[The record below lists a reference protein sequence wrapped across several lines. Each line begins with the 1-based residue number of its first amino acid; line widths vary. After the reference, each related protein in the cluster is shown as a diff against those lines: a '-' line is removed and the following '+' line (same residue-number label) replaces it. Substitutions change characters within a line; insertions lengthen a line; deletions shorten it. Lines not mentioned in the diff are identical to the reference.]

1 MPVTEPQVNY
11 ISDLFEQCA
20 CDENEVM
27 AMLDEVAGIK
37 GGEWPKDAE
46 KLSWATASELI
57 DALKDL
63 KRDRDRPS
71 GRREYGR

>member
-1 MPVTEPQVNY
+1 MAITVPQIEY
-11 ISDLFEQCA
+11 ISDLFEQCG

-27 AMLDEVAGIK
+27 EMFGEVGVEN
-37 GGEWPKDAE
+37 GVWPRDAE
-46 KLSWATASELI
+46 KLSWPDGCELI

-71 GRREYGR
+71 GRRESGR